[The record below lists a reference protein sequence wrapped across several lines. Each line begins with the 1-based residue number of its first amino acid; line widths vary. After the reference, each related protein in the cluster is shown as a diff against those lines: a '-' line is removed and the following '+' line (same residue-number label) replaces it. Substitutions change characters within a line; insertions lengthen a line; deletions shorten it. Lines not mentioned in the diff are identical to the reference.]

1 MKRLIIATLSGL
13 LFGFVCFGF
22 ACSGSDEVATWLG
35 ISIITGRTLLGFGIG
50 ISRFSMGHW
59 SIHGLVM
66 GLIFSLPMAFGAMMG
81 SDNPDM
87 SAINDCNQHG
97 GYGRYLWISDRINND
112 SIFQGK
118 NAGESL
124 VRY

>member
-1 MKRLIIATLSGL
+1 MKRLIIATLSGV

-35 ISIITGRTLLGFGIG
+35 ISIIAGRTLLGFGIG

-81 SDNPDM
+81 SENPDM
-87 SAINDCNQHG
+87 SASMIATSTVVMG
-97 GYGRYLWISDRINND
+97 IIYGFLIELITTV
-112 SIFQGK
+112 FFK
-118 NAGESL
+118 AKMHMKA
-124 VRY
+124 